1 MRLKPGQWVLL
12 DKKWVWYVWNKSVRP
27 VFIITYPCQIG
38 DIDLPP
44 TLILFCIACSDC
56 SNRCVRW
63 AIIRCSIHTV
73 ISATI
78 FVNLSIKWCMIIM
91 PPLLSSRFG
100 LLGMTL
106 ELNLDIH
113 IWIYGRQSNTLAKN
127 LISANLLGALH
138 PSALL
143 PEVLMVTS
151 THRNPTLQ

>member
-1 MRLKPGQWVLL
+1 MRSKPSQWVLF
-12 DKKWVWYVWNKSVRP
+12 DKKWVWYVWPIFLMS
-27 VFIITYPCQIG
+27 YPCKIG

-63 AIIRCSIHTV
+63 AIVRCSIHTV

-113 IWIYGRQSNTLAKN
+113 IWINGRQSNTLAKN
-127 LISANLLGALH
+127 LISANLSGLYTL
-138 PSALL
+138 LL